1 METTIRITK
10 ELFDGFIPAAREPK
24 GIVFGKLEKKINEA
38 IEDIIVDELGT
49 VGLSAIE
56 NEPQGK
62 LAMTVMKLASIK
74 VFLHELHSL
83 DIVLTPT
90 GFGVVSSNDTAP
102 ASKLRMDALD
112 GEMRVKWLMTADELL
127 EQCFC
132 LEGWYVQGLV
142 TIDTLFCCFKFLRQF
157 VGMQAPLS
165 KDWETMQG
173 PILRA
178 DRFLRDKISD
188 EYMDEL
194 IMQMATNKL
203 TAKNKGIVHQIRRY
217 IGVVLN
223 NETATAEEYFRR
235 LMNTL
240 EKDLV
245 TFETY
250 ANSQA
255 FEVNHAKP
263 YENKQEDSAFHF
275 VG

>member
-1 METTIRITK
+1 
-10 ELFDGFIPAAREPK
+10 
-24 GIVFGKLEKKINEA
+24 
-38 IEDIIVDELGT
+38 
-49 VGLSAIE
+49 
-56 NEPQGK
+56 
-62 LAMTVMKLASIK
+62 
-74 VFLHELHSL
+74 
-83 DIVLTPT
+83 
-90 GFGVVSSNDTAP
+90 
-102 ASKLRMDALD
+102 
-112 GEMRVKWLMTADELL
+112 
-127 EQCFC
+127 
-132 LEGWYVQGLV
+132 
-142 TIDTLFCCFKFLRQF
+142 
-157 VGMQAPLS
+157 
-165 KDWETMQG
+165 MQG

-194 IMQMATNKL
+194 IEQMATNKL